1 MTEKNQQPNEDDDIS
16 CHFQNEGTGTLICR
30 AAKLSGQ
37 YSTNET
43 TPKICFNCEVG
54 KIFRNIGCDSVSPQL
69 RIMRA
74 DDCNIPIV
82 ESLFCHI
89 KKRPTTLEEC
99 RKCNL
104 VIADTTKEILTTVRG
119 LFQAL
124 EFYSAYKDIEEA
136 RKAFRDGNF
145 KNTITRSISCLEST
159 MKTCHDKLNVTLPNK
174 QQISDLWKS
183 TRNILDF
190 DNIDPTSSTEIL
202 LNTLNGVV
210 TQLGRLR
217 NSLSDAHG
225 RGIIDPEV
233 SESIAELAINVSG
246 TISTIIL
253 RRYNQLKQTKNE

>member
-1 MTEKNQQPNEDDDIS
+1 MPEKIIQPSDEDDIS

-30 AAKLSGQ
+30 AAKLTGQ

-43 TPKICFNCEVG
+43 NPTICFNCEVG

-69 RIMRA
+69 RITRA
-74 DDCNIPIV
+74 DNCIIPRIG
-82 ESLFCHI
+82 SLFCHI
-89 KKRPTTLEEC
+89 RKRSTTLEEC
-99 RKCNL
+99 KKCNL

-174 QQISDLWKS
+174 QQISGLWKS

-190 DNIDPTSSTEIL
+190 DNIDSTGSTELL
-202 LNTLNGVV
+202 LNALNGVV
-210 TQLGRLR
+210 NQLGGLR

-225 RGIIDPEV
+225 RGIINPEV
-233 SESIAELAINVSG
+233 SESIAELSINVSG

-253 RRYNQLKQTKNE
+253 RRYNQIKEAKNE